1 MKIAHAALY
10 ARDLDAMKHFYTT
23 FFGAAVNGGYHNPAT
38 GLRTYFLTFED
49 GSRLEMTTRPGMEDI
64 EKPLYRTG
72 YTHLAFQPGGREAV
86 NGLTARL
93 RDAGYEVVSGPRVTG
108 DGYYESCA
116 LDPEGN
122 QIEIV
127 AAEDMI

>member
-1 MKIAHAALY
+1 MGGNRRENSACGLVRQGFGCHEAFLY
-10 ARDLDAMKHFYTT
+10 NLFW
-23 FFGAAVNGGYHNPAT
+23 GG
-38 GLRTYFLTFED
+38 GQR
-49 GSRLEMTTRPGMEDI
+49 DI